1 MRRTTRALTT
11 LLTAAAAL
19 GLSACTSYGDYGYGP
34 DYGAGSGYRYG
45 AGYGA
50 GAGYG
55 PDDGDRGERRYG
67 DYAYHGDDYDREDWR
82 EDYGRWDEEDRDY
95 FRFPV
100 ADRLD
105 PWLVHTEEGRRIVRL
120 GFDSDD
126 DGRLREDTT
135 FRANAWFRR
144 YADTDRDMRL
154 TDEEIRLGL
163 VQASRDHDRRG

>member
-1 MRRTTRALTT
+1 MRTTTRAITT
-11 LLTAAAAL
+11 LLTAVAAL
-19 GLSACTSYGDYGYGP
+19 GLSACTTYGDYGYGP
-34 DYGAGSGYRYG
+34 DYGPGL
-45 AGYGA
+45 GYGYA
-50 GAGYG
+50 DYGPGYG
-55 PDDGDRGERRYG
+55 VDDGVRAERRYG
-67 DYAYHGDDYDREDWR
+67 EYAYYGDDYDREDWR
-82 EDYGRWDEEDRDY
+82 DDYGRWDEEDRDY

-105 PWLVHTEEGRRIVRL
+105 PWLVHTEEGRRIVRW

-144 YADTDRDMRL
+144 YADTNRDMRL

-163 VQASRDHDRRG
+163 VQASRDHVRRS